1 MQSKINIQAY
11 IVILPNKLQKNEGV
25 FNCVIN
31 LAYNIYNNVWAL
43 TLS

>member
-25 FNCVIN
+25 FIVLLI
-31 LAYNIYNNVWAL
+31 LHITFTTMSEL
-43 TLS
+43 